1 MGHHQA
7 HIFGTQMP
15 IIDRNGI
22 AIHSLIKPAIAPTIE
37 RGEMKEIHGIIVHQT
52 GGSTA
57 QSSIDS
63 YKNPSANGA
72 HFLIEKD
79 GTIYQTASLYKQ
91 TWHIGKIKA
100 RCLLEKR
107 CTPVELKSLQRFNP
121 TQENKREMLKKVP
134 ARFPA
139 NQDSIGIELVG
150 EALPRGGNIPDEKK
164 TYQAVTSEQ
173 NNALQWLIAELTL
186 TLRISMSEVFR
197 HPEVSRKN
205 PTEAISAKW

>member
-1 MGHHQA
+1 
-7 HIFGTQMP
+7 
-15 IIDRNGI
+15 
-22 AIHSLIKPAIAPTIE
+22 
-37 RGEMKEIHGIIVHQT
+37 
-52 GGSTA
+52 
-57 QSSIDS
+57 
-63 YKNPSANGA
+63 
-72 HFLIEKD
+72 
-79 GTIYQTASLYKQ
+79 
-91 TWHIGKIKA
+91 
-100 RCLLEKR
+100 
-107 CTPVELKSLQRFNP
+107 
-121 TQENKREMLKKVP
+121 MLKKVP

-164 TYQAVTSEQ
+164 TYQTVTSEQ

>member
-7 HIFGTQMP
+7 HIFGTQML

-79 GTIYQTASLYKQ
+79 GAIYQTASLYKQ
-91 TWHIGKIKA
+91 KWHIGKIKA

-121 TQENKREMLKKVP
+121 TQENKREMLK
-134 ARFPA
+134 RFQHDFRPTKT
-139 NQDSIGIELVG
+139 
-150 EALPRGGNIPDEKK
+150 AL
-164 TYQAVTSEQ
+164 
-173 NNALQWLIAELTL
+173 ALNW
-186 TLRISMSEVFR
+186 
-197 HPEVSRKN
+197 
-205 PTEAISAKW
+205 

>member
-1 MGHHQA
+1 MGHRQA
-7 HIFGTQMP
+7 YIIGTKMP

-22 AIHSLIKPAIAPTIE
+22 ATHSLIKRAIAPTIE

-150 EALPRGGNIPDEKK
+150 EALPRGGNIPDEKNLSGRYK
-164 TYQAVTSEQ
+164 RAEQ
-173 NNALQWLIAELTL
+173 CTTVAYRGINADT
-186 TLRISMSEVFR
+186 
-197 HPEVSRKN
+197 KN
-205 PTEAISAKW
+205 IYERSFQVPRSL

>member
-7 HIFGTQMP
+7 HIFGTQML

-79 GTIYQTASLYKQ
+79 GTIYQ
-91 TWHIGKIKA
+91 
-100 RCLLEKR
+100 
-107 CTPVELKSLQRFNP
+107 N
-121 TQENKREMLKKVP
+121 
-134 ARFPA
+134 RFPLQTNMA
-139 NQDSIGIELVG
+139 HWQNKS
-150 EALPRGGNIPDEKK
+150 ALFTGK
-164 TYQAVTSEQ
+164 AMHTS
-173 NNALQWLIAELTL
+173 
-186 TLRISMSEVFR
+186 
-197 HPEVSRKN
+197 
-205 PTEAISAKW
+205 